1 MPIAS
6 YKGLGAVGPAVE
18 FLSTLSTVLTLT
30 DNQQGLFLVYPGQ
43 SSAVRIRLPA
53 PEAGKYFHL
62 AFNGPAVSTA
72 TKITSSGVYDI
83 VINGTTAKGVA
94 FASTVELG
102 AVLEVFGINEF
113 RWLAVSQG
121 STLTGRTF
129 QSTTT

>member
-6 YKGLGAVGPAVE
+6 YRGLGGVGPFVE
-18 FLSTLSTVLTLT
+18 FLSTASTALLLT
-30 DNQQGLFLVYPGQ
+30 DNQQGMLLVYNGQ
-43 SSAVRIRLPA
+43 TSAARIRLPA
-53 PEAGKYFHL
+53 PEAGKNFHI
-62 AFNGPAVSTA
+62 AFNSPGVSTA
-72 TKITSSGVYDI
+72 TKVLSSGSYDI

-102 AVLEVFGINEF
+102 AYLDVYGINEY
-113 RWLAVSQG
+113 RYLAVSQG